1 MYTDYYDSYDE
12 YPYFGTTPA
21 TEGDIVLIICIYG
34 FSIFIALYASVLLS
48 RFAKKEPLKGVV
60 TPKSAIKIGH
70 AMINLGLKGFIVSGI
85 VSALIESKVLLFFSG
100 PIVIILAGYG
110 EYISSFR
117 KSKSSCKQKATKIL
131 AHALVIISF
140 SAIVFQMYTYIFW
153 DNPVFYWT
161 YLIITII
168 VLIYL
173 ANRAFRKSYTK
184 L

>member
-12 YPYFGTTPA
+12 YPYFGTTPV
-21 TEGDIVLIICIYG
+21 TERDIVVIIWG

-48 RFAKKEPLKGVV
+48 RFAKKEPLKGAV
-60 TPKSAIKIGH
+60 TQKSAIKIGH
-70 AMINLGLKGFIVSGI
+70 AMIDLGLIVYFVSGI
-85 VSALIESKVLLFFSG
+85 ISALIGNNVLPFFSG
-100 PIVIILAGYG
+100 PIVIILTGYG

-117 KSKSSCKQKATKIL
+117 KSNSSCTQKATKIL
-131 AHALVIISF
+131 AHALVITSF

-153 DNPVFYWT
+153 DNPVFNWA